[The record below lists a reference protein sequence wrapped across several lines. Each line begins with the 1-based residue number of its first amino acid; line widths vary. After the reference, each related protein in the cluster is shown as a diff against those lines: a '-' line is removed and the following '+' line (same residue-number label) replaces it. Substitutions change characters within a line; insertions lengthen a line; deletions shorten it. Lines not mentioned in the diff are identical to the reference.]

1 MRMIAWVVRAICTIN
16 TVLGRIFSVFSLAVV
31 LVCFTVV
38 VMRYA
43 FRMGSVPMQDLY
55 VWLNGMMFMGIAGHT
70 FLRDGHVRVDIFYRG
85 WSMRRKAAV
94 DMFGCFAFVLPFLA
108 SIAYWS
114 YPYIQRSWALGESS
128 ANFGGLD
135 RLYLLKSF
143 IFVFAAVVALQA
155 IAMVLRSVLV
165 LRGRA
170 DLVPPAFCYADGEA

>member
-1 MRMIAWVVRAICTIN
+1 MTAIAWVVRAICAFN

-31 LVCFTVV
+31 LVCFAVV

-55 VWLNGMMFMGIAGHT
+55 VWLNGMMFMGIAGYT
-70 FLRDGHVRVDIFYRG
+70 FMRDGHVRVDVFYRTAP
-85 WSMRRKAAV
+85 MRRKAWI
-94 DMFGCFAFVLPFLA
+94 DMIGCFAFVLPFLA

-114 YPYIQRSWALGESS
+114 YPYIQRSWALNESS

-155 IAMVLRSVLV
+155 VAMVLRSVLV
-165 LRGRA
+165 LADRE
-170 DLVPPAFCYADGEA
+170 DLVPVAYRYADGEG